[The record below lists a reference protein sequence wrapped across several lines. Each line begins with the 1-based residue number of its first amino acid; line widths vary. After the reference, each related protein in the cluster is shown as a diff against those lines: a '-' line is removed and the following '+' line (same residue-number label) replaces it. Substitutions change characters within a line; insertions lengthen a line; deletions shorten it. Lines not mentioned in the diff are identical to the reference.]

1 MAKNNNPADWYEDPT
16 GRHQLRYWDG
26 KNWTDNVADN
36 GVQGSDPMDEKQKKK
51 GFLERQGEKQAAKAN
66 DAFTQQLGVGEE
78 ILEVQ
83 IGVSTK
89 RGDQLFNGSMCL
101 TNRRLIFIGKY
112 ATKTLVDEHPLDS
125 ATGLTLATGKIVGT
139 LGVKYGLKVEEYQC
153 NAKVLASFVEKVKA
167 QAVAGDSVP
176 SPSGDS
182 AVEEL
187 KKLADLH
194 AQGILDD
201 DEFAEA
207 KQRII
212 DSM

>member
-66 DAFTQQLGVGEE
+66 DAFTQQLGAGEE

-139 LGVKYGLKVEEYQC
+139 LGVKYGL
-153 NAKVLASFVEKVKA
+153 LASFVEKVKA
-167 QAVAGDSVP
+167 QVVAGDSVP

-194 AQGILDD
+194 AQGILNE
-201 DEFAEA
+201 DEFASA